1 MSATALF
8 ARLPRG
14 DEFRPAPIA
23 YAGLLRSQGEP
34 TTGAFLRA
42 GGNGIAAGRAGTTRL
57 PDGGLI
63 LGRAPRKGA
72 RSPEDLPRGRLILLP
87 DREDE
92 SEALTIGLRR
102 HTERDAGVSQAARHE
117 LRFSS
122 REVPCDR
129 LEFTL
134 RRPVLDPCLILDR
147 GGIGILILQLAAAV
161 ATANDMRLELLVAAA
176 TVADDHAG
184 RRVRSAH
191 AIELLRA
198 TVGFLQSG
206 AVLTWGLLTPARIRR
221 ITICGPPPFRSRTS
235 HRRHALPT
243 TS

>member
-1 MSATALF
+1 
-8 ARLPRG
+8 
-14 DEFRPAPIA
+14 
-23 YAGLLRSQGEP
+23 
-34 TTGAFLRA
+34 
-42 GGNGIAAGRAGTTRL
+42 
-57 PDGGLI
+57 
-63 LGRAPRKGA
+63 
-72 RSPEDLPRGRLILLP
+72 
-87 DREDE
+87 
-92 SEALTIGLRR
+92 
-102 HTERDAGVSQAARHE
+102 
-117 LRFSS
+117 
-122 REVPCDR
+122 
-129 LEFTL
+129 
-134 RRPVLDPCLILDR
+134 
-147 GGIGILILQLAAAV
+147 LILQLAAAV

-184 RRVRSAH
+184 RRVRSAR